1 MIQGP
6 VLAPWPF
13 RVLGC
18 NAFRKE
24 KGLKYAFDLLLVL
37 IFSGGGCVRGW
48 CQVAFGNLYQKDLS
62 CFEHERV
69 KDSSNKKVCVRM
81 V

>member
-1 MIQGP
+1 MAVFLP
-6 VLAPWPF
+6 VC
-13 RVLGC
+13 VLGC
-18 NAFRKE
+18 KAFCKE
-24 KGLKYAFDLLLVL
+24 KGVKYAFDLLLVL
-37 IFSGGGCVRGW
+37 IFSSGGCVRGW

-69 KDSSNKKVCVRM
+69 KEQQYKVCMRM